1 MSSVPLKD
9 ADDQTFRPDTFIRQE
24 GPNTVHMQA
33 VVPVDPATGDPLDTA
48 TETTLAA
55 LATAVDTLNTAATAI
70 KNAVEALNAKTT
82 AMNTGAVALDASTL
96 AALETIN
103 AAINGTV
110 ALDGATLAA
119 LETINSN
126 VSGTVALDGA
136 TLAALETINANINFP
151 ATQPVSAAALPLP
164 AGAATE
170 ATLAT
175 MSTALGQPLT
185 TNLADE
191 GQLLRYALKALA
203 KLTFTLNGLRTE
215 VTLAASQTLATVTT
229 VSTVSAV
236 SAANAVAMGRNTTD
250 GQGIQLS
257 QLNYNNGFRSRLN

>member
-9 ADDQTFRPDTFIRQE
+9 ADDQTFHPDTFTRQE
-24 GPNTVHMQA
+24 GGQTVHMQA
-33 VVPVDPATGDPLDTA
+33 VVPVDPATGDPLDAA

-55 LATAVDTLNTAATAI
+55 LATAVDTLNIAATAI

-82 AMNTGAVALDASTL
+82 AINTGAVALDSATL

-103 AAINGTV
+103 AAI
-110 ALDGATLAA
+110 
-119 LETINSN
+119 
-126 VSGTVALDGA
+126 SGTVALDGA

-164 AGAATE
+164 SGAATE
-170 ATLAT
+170 ATLAA
-175 MSTALGQPLT
+175 MGTALGQPLT

-203 KLTFTLNGLRTE
+203 RMTFTLNGLRAE

-229 VSTVSAV
+229 VSTVTAV
-236 SAANAVAMGRNTTD
+236 NAANAVAMGRNTTD

>member
-9 ADDQTFRPDTFIRQE
+9 ADDQTFRPDTFTRQE

-33 VVPVDPATGDPLDTA
+33 VVPVDPATGDPLDVA

-55 LATAVDTLNTAATAI
+55 LATAVDTLNAAATAI

-103 AAINGTV
+103 AAI
-110 ALDGATLAA
+110 
-119 LETINSN
+119 
-126 VSGTVALDGA
+126 SGTVALDGA

-170 ATLAT
+170 ATLAA

-215 VTLAASQTLATVTT
+215 VTT
-229 VSTVSAV
+229 VSTVSVV